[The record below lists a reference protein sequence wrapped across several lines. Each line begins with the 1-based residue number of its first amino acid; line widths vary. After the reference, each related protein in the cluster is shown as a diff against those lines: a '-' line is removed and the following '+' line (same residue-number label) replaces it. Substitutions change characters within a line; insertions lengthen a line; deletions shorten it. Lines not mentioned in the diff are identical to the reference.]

1 MVNFDV
7 APELAGSEE
16 LRTCTCIFTTKPFV
30 HPGHQST
37 PGCQGRMREKGT
49 ARLCQDGRPSMRGT
63 DRCHHS
69 KEQEQQGTATT
80 NRTTMRQLSGMDACF
95 RIDVLDGGVF

>member
-1 MVNFDV
+1 
-7 APELAGSEE
+7 
-16 LRTCTCIFTTKPFV
+16 
-30 HPGHQST
+30 
-37 PGCQGRMREKGT
+37 
-49 ARLCQDGRPSMRGT
+49 MRGT

-95 RIDVLDGGVF
+95 RIDVLDGVFF